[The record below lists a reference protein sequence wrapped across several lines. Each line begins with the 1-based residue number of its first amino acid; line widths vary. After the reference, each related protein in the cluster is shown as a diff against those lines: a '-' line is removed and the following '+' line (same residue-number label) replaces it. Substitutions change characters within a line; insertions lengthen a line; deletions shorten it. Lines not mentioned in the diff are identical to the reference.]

1 MHVDENAD
9 PGSLMRLI
17 MIRVMMNHQIDEL
30 GLVRCLDTKTGDECD
45 VLFVPAMDQDGEIHA
60 IPGFPI
66 PADDTQ
72 EMLARY
78 VPIDQLPKNNP
89 TKFYNN

>member
-1 MHVDENAD
+1 
-9 PGSLMRLI
+9 MRLI

-30 GLVRCLDTKTGDECD
+30 GLIRCLDTKTGDECD

-66 PADDTQ
+66 PVDSTH
-72 EMLARY
+72 EMLERY
-78 VPIDQLPKNNP
+78 VPLDQLPKNNP

>member
-1 MHVDENAD
+1 MHVDDNID

-45 VLFVPAMDQDGEIHA
+45 VLFVPAMDADGEVHP

-66 PADDTQ
+66 PVDDTKELLQ
-72 EMLARY
+72 RY
-78 VPIDQLPKNNP
+78 VPLDQLPKNNP

>member
-1 MHVDENAD
+1 
-9 PGSLMRLI
+9 
-17 MIRVMMNHQIDEL
+17 MIRVMMNQQIDEL
-30 GLVRCLDTKTGDECD
+30 ELVRCLDTKTGEECD

-66 PADDTQ
+66 PVDDTH
-72 EMLARY
+72 EMLDRY
-78 VPIDQLPKNNP
+78 VPVDQLAKTNP